1 MKKAKQS
8 ALLRPQHILL
18 GCFFVLLALT
28 FVYVSQSA
36 KLAEIEKERALLN
49 ERYEAM
55 LLEEQRLNGMLGYV
69 QTDDYMKQ
77 YARERLG
84 YVSPDDYKF
93 YRDTP
98 QE

>member
-1 MKKAKQS
+1 MKKAKHS
-8 ALLRPQHILL
+8 VLLRPQHILL
-18 GCFFVLLALT
+18 GCCLVLLALS
-28 FVYVSQSA
+28 FVYLSQSA
-36 KLAEIEKERALLN
+36 KLTEIEKEKTQLN
-49 ERYEAM
+49 ENYETM

-69 QTDDYMKQ
+69 QTDAYMMQ
-77 YARERLG
+77 YAREKLG

>member
-1 MKKAKQS
+1 MRKARQH

-18 GCFFVLLALT
+18 GCCLVLLALM
-28 FVYVSQSA
+28 FIYFSQSA
-36 KLAEIEKERALLN
+36 KLAEIEKEKTQLN
-49 ERYEAM
+49 ESYEAM

-69 QTDDYMKQ
+69 QTDDYMMQ
-77 YARERLG
+77 YAREKLG

>member
-1 MKKAKQS
+1 MKKAKRS

-18 GCFFVLLALT
+18 GCCLVLLGLV

-36 KLAEIEKERALLN
+36 KLSQIEKEKAQLN
-49 ERYEAM
+49 QDYQAM

-69 QTDDYMKQ
+69 QTDEYMMQ
-77 YARERLG
+77 YAREKLG

-93 YRDTP
+93 YRETP
-98 QE
+98 LQ

>member
-1 MKKAKQS
+1 MKKAKHN

-18 GCFFVLLALT
+18 GCCLVLLGLS
-28 FVYVSQSA
+28 FVYLSQSA
-36 KLAEIEKERALLN
+36 KLNEIDKEKAQLN
-49 ERYEAM
+49 ESFEAM

-69 QTDDYMKQ
+69 QTDAYMMQ
-77 YARERLG
+77 YAREKLG

>member
-1 MKKAKQS
+1 MKKARNS
-8 ALLRPQHILL
+8 VLLRPQHILL
-18 GCFFVLLALT
+18 GCCLVLLALA
-28 FVYVSQSA
+28 FVYISQNA
-36 KLAEIEKERALLN
+36 KLTEIEKEKTQLN
-49 ERYEAM
+49 ESYEAM

-69 QTDDYMKQ
+69 QTDAYMMQ
-77 YARERLG
+77 YAREKLG